1 MAHTEAKLQWH
12 LEGDQDFKV
21 RMSADLDTGVTI
33 TSITS
38 VKLQKRTS
46 TNPEIWQDT
55 ATVAAS
61 SQIVAD
67 DFDEDNLVA
76 NAAVYWTATADIDGD
91 PVPGG
96 GPYRWQLIV
105 ALSNGLDNVVKV
117 TVDLV
122 P

>member
-1 MAHTEAKLQWH
+1 MHTEAKLQWH

-21 RMSADLDTGVTI
+21 RMSADLDAGVTI
-33 TSITS
+33 SSITS
-38 VKLQKRTS
+38 IKLQKRVG
-46 TNPEIWQDT
+46 TNPEVWEDT

-61 SQIVAD
+61 SQVVPD
-67 DFDEDNLVA
+67 DFDENNLVA
-76 NAAVYWTATADIDGD
+76 NAAVYWTANADIDGD

-105 ALSNGLDNVVKV
+105 ALSNSLDNVVKV
-117 TVDLV
+117 NVDLV